1 MTRGRSVAAPGSLR
15 VLWDVGTLS
24 GLDDRALLARFVDRR
39 DEGAELAFEALVRRH
54 GPMVL
59 RVSEQLL
66 DDRHAAEDAFQAVFL
81 VLARRA
87 GSIRRPEQLAPW
99 LHGVA
104 LRTAKEAR
112 SRENKRRRLERRGA
126 TMPPKAPK
134 PPEDPLLKIEE
145 AEALHGEIARLPER
159 YRAAVVLCDLE
170 GLTRQE
176 AASRLQCPTG
186 TVAIRLK
193 RARERLRARLTRRGL
208 DPTAGL
214 MATIGPEMSPS
225 LPLSLIESTVK
236 ASTAAGAASASVLF
250 LAKGVQMTMTYAK
263 WKAATAGAI
272 LALGLASTW
281 GLAGGLQQGSK
292 EETQQVVPEV
302 EVGRAVTGEIRDYED
317 FVGRTE
323 VFHSMEIRSSVGGTL
338 KTAQFPEGDRVNAG
352 ELLFEIDRKPY
363 LTTLEAAGIDVLRAE
378 AQEKL
383 AKAVVARNKALL
395 EKGGNYISREGIDRG
410 SAELSDARETLSASE
425 AARDRAELELV
436 ATRIRAPLRGD
447 ITAGLVKPGDAIK
460 AGETVLAKLE
470 KTDPM
475 AVGFDIDMRTLL
487 RLRRQFRDKMFKGDI
502 ELPVQVGLVDDRGF
516 PRRGTARFGG
526 ESLDPSKGTARL
538 RATIPNA
545 DHVLMPG
552 MFARVRLMTSEPHEA
567 LLVPEAAVATDGGRK
582 FLHVLDDQDV
592 VEARSVRV
600 GNLHDD
606 LRVVL
611 EGVKAGERVV
621 VGGLKEV
628 RPGMTVKPR
637 PTPNPHP

>member
-1 MTRGRSVAAPGSLR
+1 MAKGRSVADPGSLR

-59 RVSEQLL
+59 RVSGQLL

-112 SRENKRRRLERRGA
+112 SRENKRRRLERPGA

-145 AEALHGEIARLPER
+145 AEVLHGEIARLPER
-159 YRAAVVLCDLE
+159 YRVAVVLCDLE
-170 GLTRQE
+170 GLTHQE

-193 RARERLRARLTRRGL
+193 RARERLRDRLTRRGL

-214 MATIGPEMSPS
+214 MATIGPGTFPS

-236 ASTAAGAASASVLF
+236 ASTAAGAASASALS
-250 LAKGVQMTMTYAK
+250 LARGVEMSMTFAK
-263 WKAATAGAI
+263 WKAAMAGAV
-272 LALGLASTW
+272 LTLGLASTW
-281 GLAGGLQQGSK
+281 GLAGGFPQGSK

-302 EVGRAVTGEIRDYED
+302 EVGRAVTREVRDYED
-317 FVGRTE
+317 FIGRADP
-323 VFHSMEIRSSVGGTL
+323 SRSLEIRANVAGRL
-338 KTAQFPEGDRVNAG
+338 ETAYFPEGKRVKEG
-352 ELLFEIDRKPY
+352 ELLFEIDRK
-363 LTTLEAAGIDVLRAE
+363 EARAALDLADAKVLKAE
-378 AQEKL
+378 AQLKLALVAAQGQLDEASADL
-383 AKAVVARNKALL
+383 AKAK
-395 EKGGNYISREGIDRG
+395 
-410 SAELSDARETLSASE
+410 AELGVAE
-425 AARDRAELELV
+425 AARDQARLV
-436 ATRIRAPLRGD
+436 LASTRIRAPFDGEISRS
-447 ITAGLVKPGDAIK
+447 LVAPGDPIK
-460 AGETVLAKLE
+460 ASNTVLAKFE
-470 KTDPM
+470 ATDPM
-475 AVGFDIDMRTLL
+475 AVAFDVDEGTLL
-487 RLRRQFRDKMFKGDI
+487 RLRREVLPRLLPQIRDMMGNGGI
-502 ELPVQVGLVDDRGF
+502 NLPVQVALADDRGF
-516 PRRGTARFGG
+516 PHRGVARFGG
-526 ESLDPSKGTARL
+526 EIIDPSKSTARL

-545 DHVLMPG
+545 DHAILPG
-552 MFARVRLMTSEPHEA
+552 MFARVRMRTSASHEA
-567 LLVPEAAVATDGGRK
+567 LLVPEVAVLTGKNGGS
-582 FLHVLDDQDV
+582 LYVLDGRDV
-592 VEARSVRV
+592 VEERSVKL
-600 GNLHDD
+600 GQAHDD

-621 VGGLKEV
+621 VGGLKEA